1 MISKDTA
8 RKVLSAALKTGA
20 DLAEVYVEDHTSLSL
35 EMDESR
41 LEKAIRGADRG
52 AGVRVFFGNLVTYAF
67 TDNLSEESLLQA
79 AAAAS
84 AAARGSSKSPLV
96 DLTERKSALEY
107 PVRKPFDT
115 MSIAEKAAIL
125 SRMDEAAR
133 ASATC
138 PSRV

>member
-84 AAARGSSKSPLV
+84 AAAKGSSKNRR
-96 DLTERKSALEY
+96 LTIKITQTDRW
-107 PVRKPFDT
+107 
-115 MSIAEKAAIL
+115 
-125 SRMDEAAR
+125 R
-133 ASATC
+133 ANIRSN
-138 PSRV
+138 RVACVMVIGKF